1 MGLTKDDRTLRK
13 TSPAPRPPH
22 DAVRGAGSG
31 QRRAWLV
38 LALILAAL
46 NLRPAISS
54 LGPVLA
60 EVRADLGMN
69 GTVAGLLT
77 SLPALCFG
85 LFGFAAPRL
94 ARRFGP
100 AAVVIA
106 GLVALT
112 VGLALR
118 SLMPT
123 TVPFLLTTT
132 VALAGI
138 AVGNVLMPVLVKRWF
153 PDRIGTMTGVYAGV
167 AALGAAVSAAMTVPL
182 TGALGDSWRLGIG
195 VWAVVTA
202 LALLPWLAA
211 RPSFRRAELRKGG
224 AGGGEG
230 EGEGRG
236 AGGTG
241 SAAAPPVPS
250 LARSRTAWA
259 LAVFFGLQATAAYI
273 TLGWASQIFRD
284 AGVGAGT
291 AGLLLALV
299 MGLGGPLGFVVP
311 RVAARMR
318 HQGPLVAV
326 LGACGLVGYA
336 GLWLAPAS
344 GAWVWA
350 VFLGVANCAFPV
362 ALTMI
367 GLRARSATGVARL
380 SAFAQ
385 SVGYLI
391 CIPGPLVIG
400 SLYEATG
407 GWDVPLAVMAGLMA
421 VQIAVG
427 VVAGRDRRVEDGD

>member
-22 DAVRGAGSG
+22 DAVPGDGSG

-38 LALILAAL
+38 LALTLAAL

-106 GLVALT
+106 GLAALT
-112 VGLALR
+112 AGLALR
-118 SLMPT
+118 SLMPS

-167 AALGAAVSAAMTVPL
+167 SALGAAVSAAMTVPL

-195 VWAVVTA
+195 VWAAITA

-211 RPSFRRAELRKGG
+211 RPRTRRADPHRSGAEAG
-224 AGGGEG
+224 AGG
-230 EGEGRG
+230 
-236 AGGTG
+236 A
-241 SAAAPPVPS
+241 SHAAAPPIPS

-291 AGLLLALV
+291 AGLLLAV
-299 MGLGGPLGFVVP
+299 IMGLGGPLGFVVP

-318 HQGPLVAV
+318 HQGPLVAA

-336 GLWLAPAS
+336 GLWLAPAP

-350 VFLGVANCAFPV
+350 VFLGVANCAFPA

-427 VVAGRDRRVEDGD
+427 VLAGRDRRVEDGD